1 MSNTVVSSGEIVSNI
16 SISYGEQL
24 IISTFGSAYNTS
36 IYSGGQL
43 TVSTFGNA
51 SNTSIYSGGQLTVSS
66 LGGVSDTSIYA
77 GGKLTVVSNGN
88 ASNTSILSDGQL
100 TVSSYGRVSDTSIYA
115 GGKLTVVSNGNASN
129 TNILSGGN
137 LIVTS
142 YGSVSDTSIYSGGNL
157 TVSSNGSVTRTII
170 LSGAEFVAASGTTV
184 TGTMISDGG
193 LFSIISGA
201 NISRTMVSSGGVF
214 IVSALGSV
222 SDTSIYSGGL
232 FSVISGASVSRT
244 IILSGAE
251 FTASSG
257 ASITDITISD
267 GGLFTASPGA
277 NVKYVS
283 ILSGAQLTVASGA
296 NVANISILSGVQYAV
311 SSGIN
316 ISGIY
321 VSSGGQLTVASGAIT
336 SSVSVSSGGQISV
349 TSGASIID
357 TTINSGGQLTVA
369 SGAITSRV
377 TIFSG
382 GQISVASG
390 ASIIDTTINSG
401 GQLTVALG
409 VNVSG
414 IFIYSGGQLTVS
426 SGVTISNAYINSADL
441 IGPSGVTFY
450 NASIGG
456 EFTIPSNMNFI
467 HTSVYTSAKI
477 IVASGATMSDTQVFA
492 QGTLIVASGA
502 IISNTSVGSLIV
514 SSGGSAINT
523 YVYAN
528 GDVTVSSGGS
538 ITSVDLGGLLTV
550 SSGGKINGEIT
561 LHGGYATIYPDA
573 GGTINFPGNGNHGLT
588 ISGLENGGIVTTL
601 INNFDGASTSW
612 SDQIKLAGIQT
623 SNVTNVAFEDV
634 NGNINGDFVTL
645 ILNNGNKIS
654 LNIPGAKNEGY
665 HLASDSTGNL
675 IYEVCFLAGS
685 MIKTLEGEIA
695 VEDIRIGDKI
705 LSFNWQQNKEDV
717 QSVRWVGN
725 KTVKV
730 NPTLHDDEAGYP
742 VRILKDAIAEGI
754 PCKDLLITPEHCL
767 FFNGKFTP
775 ARMFVNGYS
784 IFYDYSITNYTYY
797 HFETEEHS
805 VIWANGVLT
814 ESYLDTGNQTQFN
827 QHGDCAILI
836 RPKKTKT
843 WGKDAGAPLMV
854 DRSYVEPLYHTLLQ
868 RAIKM
873 DLPMMQDKK
882 QLTHDPDFHLI
893 TQDGL
898 TIEPISHFQGRY
910 IFPLP
915 DENIKSVY
923 LVSRTSRLNDIDGPF
938 EDNRHELGISVG
950 SIQIVSAAYNIQVIN
965 MTNHLTQDD
974 LPGWHTLEQQPCRW
988 TKGKALLNLPDNN
1001 HKERKLIIQVCSD
1014 RAYPLKQKQIQSIAV

>member
-1 MSNTVVSSGEIVSNI
+1 ME
-16 SISYGEQL
+16 EFL
-24 IISTFGSAYNTS
+24 IHPFML
-36 IYSGGQL
+36 GGQ
-43 TVSTFGNA
+43 
-51 SNTSIYSGGQLTVSS
+51 
-66 LGGVSDTSIYA
+66 
-77 GGKLTVVSNGN
+77 
-88 ASNTSILSDGQL
+88 
-100 TVSSYGRVSDTSIYA
+100 
-115 GGKLTVVSNGNASN
+115 LTVVSNGNASN

-142 YGSVSDTSIYSGGNL
+142 N
-157 TVSSNGSVTRTII
+157 
-170 LSGAEFVAASGTTV
+170 
-184 TGTMISDGG
+184 
-193 LFSIISGA
+193 
-201 NISRTMVSSGGVF
+201 
-214 IVSALGSV
+214 GSV

-257 ASITDITISD
+257 ASITEITISD

-277 NVKYVS
+277 NV
-283 ILSGAQLTVASGA
+283 
-296 NVANISILSGVQYAV
+296 ANIFILSGVQYAV

-321 VSSGGQLTVASGAIT
+321 VSSGGQIP
-336 SSVSVSSGGQISV
+336 
-349 TSGASIID
+349 
-357 TTINSGGQLTVA
+357 
-369 SGAITSRV
+369 
-377 TIFSG
+377 
-382 GQISVASG
+382 VASG

-742 VRILKDAIAEGI
+742 VRILKDAIAEGT

-814 ESYLDTGNQTQFN
+814 ESYLDTGNQTQFS

-836 RPKKTKT
+836 RPKKPKT

-873 DLPMMQDKK
+873 GLPMMQDKN